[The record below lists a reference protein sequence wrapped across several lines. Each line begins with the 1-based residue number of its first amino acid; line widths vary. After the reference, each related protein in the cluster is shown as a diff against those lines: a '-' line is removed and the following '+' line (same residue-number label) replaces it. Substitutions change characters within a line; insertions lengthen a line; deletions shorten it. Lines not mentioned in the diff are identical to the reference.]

1 MGEID
6 RLIHGILN
14 HGPSADSVYTILQ
27 EMKSEGRSA
36 EVVKECIRFRRVYPD
51 HIGLR
56 LLMSESCMEMGFIGL
71 AESELEKAM
80 EMIEAMVPCYRLL
93 GEIYARQ
100 GRVKEASHALGLY
113 LAHNPDDPGALRL
126 LEGIG
131 AGPVEE
137 EAPLELEEKEGKAP
151 SPAAEGSGEDLV
163 EFASPTIAELYY
175 EQGNLSAAV
184 NAYEKVVEENPDDMD
199 SIRRLAELRDL
210 AGGGRGSGGDEDAAR
225 IRTEEMI
232 NILERWLPRIREIG
246 HA

>member
-100 GRVKEASHALGLY
+100 GRIKEASHALGLY

-137 EAPLELEEKEGKAP
+137 EAPLELEEKEGKGWRRTPTTWTP
-151 SPAAEGSGEDLV
+151 SDAWPNSGIWPVAEG
-163 EFASPTIAELYY
+163 ARAEM
-175 EQGNLSAAV
+175 
-184 NAYEKVVEENPDDMD
+184 KMP
-199 SIRRLAELRDL
+199 
-210 AGGGRGSGGDEDAAR
+210 RGSGPKR
-225 IRTEEMI
+225 
-232 NILERWLPRIREIG
+232 
-246 HA
+246 